1 MHSTAFS
8 VPLDSGVSSRLL
20 FSLQPMPKM
29 LGSPKTVGVSHHVP
43 RVVTEGTW
51 ADETWFLGAGNQP
64 GQQVQA
70 QVSCPAGH
78 SSFQWQ
84 VPTFPT
90 LAFEVLSSFNS
101 AIKFYK
107 IYGKAGSVR
116 PLSPMKFDWNWSVD
130 FGRFMD
136 FCAKRFCNGLSQVR
150 CLYFFPPALGS
161 RSGGLL
167 S

>member
-1 MHSTAFS
+1 
-8 VPLDSGVSSRLL
+8 
-20 FSLQPMPKM
+20 MPKM

-64 GQQVQA
+64 RQQVQT

-101 AIKFYK
+101 AIKFYE

-136 FCAKRFCNGLSQVR
+136 FCAKWFCNGLYQVR

-161 RSGGLL
+161 RPGGLL